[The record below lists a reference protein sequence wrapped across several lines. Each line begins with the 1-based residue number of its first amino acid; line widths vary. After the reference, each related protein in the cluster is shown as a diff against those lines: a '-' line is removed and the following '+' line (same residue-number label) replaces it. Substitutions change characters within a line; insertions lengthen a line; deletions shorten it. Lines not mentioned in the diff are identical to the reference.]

1 MSEARPV
8 SRSLLR
14 YRPGP
19 LLAAGASCMTPP
31 MGEEVLRLGGNLHLM
46 VQGSNQV
53 ALRLACIGDE
63 MDLCFRGLQLAQLP
77 GMAMHSLALSYSQ
90 ARVTGVLRSLTQ
102 GLASLRENMWFWRPA
117 APSTR
122 VRAKRLQAQLAPCP
136 WEWPGAPWTHPWCAA
151 GAPSLWP

>member
-19 LLAAGASCMTPP
+19 LLAAGASCLTPP
-31 MGEEVLRLGGNLHLM
+31 AGEEALRPGGRLHLM
-46 VQGSNQV
+46 VQGSHQV

-63 MDLCFRGLQLAQLP
+63 MDLCFQDLQLAQLP

-90 ARVTGVLRSLTQ
+90 ARVTGVLRSLAQ

-122 VRAKRLQAQLAPCP
+122 VPPARACRELLPVLLLLGLLLSRALYLRLQ
-136 WEWPGAPWTHPWCAA
+136 
-151 GAPSLWP
+151 